1 MLVVVVVVD
10 EVEEVEEGA
19 VVEGVVVEAVV
30 EVTEFKLFCV
40 LSSPLPVV
48 EGVVIVV
55 DEVVAVDDA
64 HSPILVRIIEM
75 DTWIMRG
82 G

>member
-1 MLVVVVVVD
+1 MVE

-75 DTWIMRG
+75 DERWMIRSAPIR
-82 G
+82 

>member
-1 MLVVVVVVD
+1 MLVVVVVVE

-75 DTWIMRG
+75 DERCG
-82 G
+82 